1 MRINL
6 NHLVSQS
13 IILTL
18 LAILV
23 TTSLWN
29 TDPLLVWGYEIA
41 VFAVAGWACLQD
53 RGSHLRM
60 RLAAF
65 PLAVIGL
72 LGFVQLILGS
82 TVYRWATF
90 NTALQ
95 NLALAA
101 TALAAFL
108 VFRTP
113 AARGAFLRNFRWFSL
128 TLCLVSVLSYW
139 TSPGKILWIFPA
151 LYPDN
156 WGPFPS
162 RNNFAQFL
170 ELSFPLALFEM
181 GHRERSWA
189 AAFPPAAMLGAGL
202 GCASRAGSVLLI
214 AEAVTGLFLMRQRFQ
229 LRRARAS
236 LLTFALASAACASLA
251 GAGVLVRRFAAPD
264 PFQDRREIFRSTLL
278 MIKTGTM
285 IQARAWMGYG
295 LGSFS
300 TVYPQFAE
308 FDPGASVEH
317 AHNDWLEWTAEG
329 GLVYAAAWAV
339 LAVWSVRPAV
349 RSIWGLGVPAV
360 FLHALVDYPFAR
372 LGISVWVFLLL
383 GVLAREPE
391 KSSALEPLF
400 EWRDL

>member
-1 MRINL
+1 M
-6 NHLVSQS
+6 S
-13 IILTL
+13 
-18 LAILV
+18 LA
-23 TTSLWN
+23 
-29 TDPLLVWGYEIA
+29 G
-41 VFAVAGWACLQD
+41 
-53 RGSHLRM
+53 
-60 RLAAF
+60 F

-72 LGFVQLILGS
+72 FGFLQLDVGS
-82 TVYRWATF
+82 IVYRWATF
-90 NTALQ
+90 NAALQ

-101 TALAAFL
+101 TALATFL
-108 VFRTP
+108 AFRTR
-113 AARGAFLRNFRWFSL
+113 AARIAFLRRFRWFSL

-181 GHRERSWA
+181 GHTQRRWRA
-189 AAFPPAAMLGAGL
+189 AIPPAVMLGAGL

-214 AEAVTGLFLMRQRFQ
+214 AEAAAALFLMRHRFQ
-229 LRRARAS
+229 LRGARAP
-236 LLTFALASAACASLA
+236 LLTFALASAAFASLA

-264 PFQDRREIFRSTLL
+264 PFQYRREIFRSTLL

-285 IQARAWMGYG
+285 IHTRASMGYG

-317 AHNDWLEWTAEG
+317 AHNDWLEWAAEG
-329 GLVYAAAWAV
+329 GLFYAAAWAA
-339 LAVWSVRPAV
+339 LALWSVRPAV

-360 FLHALVDYPFAR
+360 LLHALVDYPFAR

-383 GVLAREPE
+383 GVLARESE
-391 KSSALEPLF
+391 KSAALEPLSQR
-400 EWRDL
+400 RDA